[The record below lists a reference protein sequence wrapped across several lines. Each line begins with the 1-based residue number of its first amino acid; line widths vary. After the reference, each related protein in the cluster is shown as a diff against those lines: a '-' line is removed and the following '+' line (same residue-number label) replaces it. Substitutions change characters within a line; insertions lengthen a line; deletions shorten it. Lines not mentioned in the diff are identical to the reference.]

1 MEQSPLTSVYFTVAL
16 RHAGDDLLVLELPRL
31 RAAMQ
36 LTQGELPFVMPAWV
50 VLPDHLHCIWQL
62 PAADADFTTRWRQ
75 IMRRFDVSL
84 PKGPR
89 RLAQIM
95 GGERGIWA
103 QDFLA
108 EPIGSTGAMAQR
120 MADLAQDPARH
131 GLVEDAADWPFSSFA
146 RRGDLA
152 LA

>member
-1 MEQSPLTSVYFTVAL
+1 METPILPSLYFTVAL

-31 RAAMQ
+31 WAAMQ
-36 LTQGELPFVMPAWV
+36 LTQSELPFAMPAWV
-50 VLPDHLHCIWQL
+50 VLPDHLHCIWHL
-62 PAADADFTTRWRQ
+62 PLGDADFATRWRR

-95 GGERGIWA
+95 GGERGTWA

-108 EPIGSTGAMAQR
+108 EPIANKADMAR
-120 MADLAQDPARH
+120 RIADLTRDPARH
-131 GLVEDAADWPFSSFA
+131 GLVDAATDWPFSSFA

-152 LA
+152 LT